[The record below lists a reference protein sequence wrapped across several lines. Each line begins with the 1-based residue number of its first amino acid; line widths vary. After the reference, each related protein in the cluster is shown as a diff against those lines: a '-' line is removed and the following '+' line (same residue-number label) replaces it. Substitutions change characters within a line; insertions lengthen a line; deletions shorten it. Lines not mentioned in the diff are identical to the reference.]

1 MALEP
6 RLEKL
11 LHRLLVTV
19 DEMGA
24 RGNRLLDDARRLWAR
39 VRRFIAL
46 GMHQSEQLDT
56 DAMELACLALGL
68 PLRHTRPPIAGRT
81 MGQMSLRE
89 RCEQAAELLL
99 SHLNDPAD
107 AALLERTTRLLRELP
122 QRTPAAEESRLLADA
137 LNLDDFGVTGLF
149 LQAMHLSRQHAGV
162 RQVAEGYEKR
172 REYGYW
178 EARLKDGFHF
188 EPVREMARARLKHAD
203 RAAELLI
210 SELREDEP

>member
-11 LHRLLVTV
+11 LHRLLMTV

-24 RGNRLLDDARRLWAR
+24 RGNRLLDDARRLWTR
-39 VRRFIAL
+39 VQRFITL
-46 GMHQSEQLDT
+46 GMHQAEELDT
-56 DAMELACLALGL
+56 EAIELACSALQL
-68 PLRHTRPPIAGRT
+68 PLRHSRPPAPGR
-81 MGQMSLRE
+81 MLGQISLRE

-99 SHLNDPAD
+99 THLSDPRD
-107 AALLERTTRLLRELP
+107 AALLERATRILRELP

-149 LQAMHLSRQHAGV
+149 LQAMHLSRQHASV
-162 RQVAEGYEKR
+162 RQVADGYEKR
-172 REYGYW
+172 RQYGYW

-188 EPVREMARARLKHAD
+188 EPVREMARARLQHAD